1 MGQPYAKRTNPA
13 DAVLTWEANTVP
25 FNTTE
30 FRNGADMEQVPT
42 WLAAAV
48 TAAGLTTAY
57 NAEDWDRNTGA
68 PDNPAEPQVQAFPP
82 LPF

>member
-1 MGQPYAKRTNPA
+1 
-13 DAVLTWEANTVP
+13 
-25 FNTTE
+25 
-30 FRNGADMEQVPT
+30 MEPVPT

-68 PDNPAEPQVQAFPP
+68 PESPAEPRVQAFPP
-82 LPF
+82 LLF